1 MEPQTPIPVFLPFV
15 GGSSGTA
22 AFLPAVWQEAESQ
35 PEREFFD
42 RLPEEEQQRM
52 LRDCATADE
61 FRQLVRQAMRKQ

>member
-1 MEPQTPIPVFLPFV
+1 ME
-15 GGSSGTA
+15 A
-22 AFLPAVWQEAESQ
+22 Q